1 MSNKFVFFIL
11 CAWYCLCQP
20 ACAQDAPPQ
29 AERPRIGLVLSGGG
43 VKGAAHVGVLKAIE
57 EAGIPIDYVAGTSV
71 GAVLGGLYAMGY
83 TPAQLDTLV
92 RTLDWDFLL
101 SDKPP
106 RQALSPRQREAEE
119 RYLLTI
125 PLSRAGKPDFSG
137 LVRGRNLGNLLARL
151 TVGYHDSIDFDRLPI
166 PFACVATNLVDGR
179 EIVLR
184 SGIPAQALRASM
196 AIPGVLKPVDLHGM
210 TLADGGLTNNYPADV
225 ARSMGADILIGVTL
239 QRPLDDGTPI
249 QSLPAVISQIVS
261 ISCRS
266 KYEENI
272 RMTDLHLGIDVSG
285 VSTMDFTPMAV
296 DTMMRRGWEAARAH
310 WPELMHIRKL
320 CEAGGDTLRPDSARF
335 RRSLSLS
342 EQPVF
347 FVRRVRFESLS
358 PSEERTIR
366 RACRLRDSTEVT
378 QQQIEQAVR
387 LLYEKFLVTDVNY
400 SLADAEGG
408 YDLVF
413 HGRQRGASTV
423 SVGAR
428 FDTQDMASLLVG
440 ADFVLR
446 TRIPSHLEVNGLLGE
461 QYAAGLG
468 YQVEPALNRQ
478 INLFYSYRHRD
489 YDVSL
494 RGKKA
499 YNLSYD
505 QQQAGLGYAFRR
517 LKNFDW
523 EAGAMVQHY
532 HFRDVLAKGDVG
544 LPRLDD
550 DFYYTAFARITYNS
564 QDRTYYPERGTKF
577 HAEYTFTT
585 DDLRHY
591 RTPHAWSALQLS
603 WESVLR
609 LHPHWAL
616 LPRVAGRAVWGSDL
630 PYVFSNAIGSVAA
643 GKYLEQQLPF
653 VGIGRIEP
661 TGNKL
666 AVADLRL
673 RYHITGR
680 HYATCWG
687 AAALHAPGFKHFQKG
702 HYRFGGA
709 LQYGYYSKFGLIEAM
724 LAYAS
729 RCHAP
734 TFYVNVG
741 FDF

>member
-1 MSNKFVFFIL
+1 ML
-11 CAWYCLCQP
+11 CAWCCIGQHV
-20 ACAQDAPPQ
+20 CAQETSPQ
-29 AERPRIGLVLSGGG
+29 TKRPRIGLVLSGGG
-43 VKGAAHVGVLKAIE
+43 VKGAAHIGVLRAIE
-57 EAGIPIDYVAGTSV
+57 EAGIPIDYVAGTSI

-92 RTLDWDFLL
+92 HSLDWDFLL

-119 RYLLTI
+119 RYLLTF

-137 LVRGRNLGNLLARL
+137 LIRGRNLGNLLANL
-151 TVGYHDSIDFDRLPI
+151 TVGYHDSIDFNQFPI
-166 PFACVATNLVDGR
+166 PFACVATNLVDGK
-179 EIVLR
+179 EVVLR

-196 AIPGVLKPVDLHGM
+196 AIPGVFKPVDVHGM

-239 QRPLDDGTPI
+239 QRPLDNGTPI

-261 ISCRS
+261 ISCRN

-272 RMTDLHLGIDVSG
+272 RSTDLHLGIDVSG
-285 VSTMDFTPMAV
+285 VSTMDFTPEAV
-296 DTMMRRGWEAARAH
+296 DTMMQRGREAARAH
-310 WPELMHIRKL
+310 WPELMRIRQL
-320 CEAGGDTLRPDSARF
+320 CETGGGTLCPAPIVP
-335 RRSLSLS
+335 RRHLSLS
-342 EQPVF
+342 EQPAF
-347 FVRRVRFESLS
+347 FVRHIRFESLS
-358 PSEERTIR
+358 ASEERTIR
-366 RACRLRDSTEVT
+366 RACHLKDSTEVT
-378 QQQIEQAVR
+378 QRQIEEAVR
-387 LLYEKFLVTDVNY
+387 LLYEKFLVTDANY
-400 SLADAEGG
+400 SLADAEEG
-408 YDLVF
+408 YDLTF

-423 SVGAR
+423 SIGAR
-428 FDTQDMASLLVG
+428 FDTQDMASILVG
-440 ADFVLR
+440 TDFVLR
-446 TRIPSHLEVNGLLGE
+446 TRIPSHLEINGLLGE
-461 QYAAGLG
+461 QYAAGMD
-468 YQVEPALNRQ
+468 YQVEPVLNRQ

-489 YDVSL
+489 YDVDI

-505 QQQAGLGYAFRR
+505 LQQAGVGYAFRR

-523 EAGAMVQHY
+523 EAGAMVQHC
-532 HFRDVLAKGDVG
+532 HFRDVLAKGDVA
-544 LPRLDD
+544 LPRLKD

-564 QDRTYYPERGTKF
+564 QDRIYYPSRGSKF

-591 RTPHAWSALQLS
+591 REPHAWSALQLS

-616 LPRVAGRAVWGSDL
+616 LPRVAGRALWGSEI
-630 PYVFSNAIGSVAA
+630 PYLFTNAIGSAVA
-643 GKYLEQQLPF
+643 GKYTAQQLPF
-653 VGIGRIEP
+653 AGIGRIEP
-661 TGNKL
+661 VADKL
-666 AVADLRL
+666 TLADLRL
-673 RYHITGR
+673 RYHIAGR

-687 AAALHAPGFKHFQKG
+687 AAALHAPRFKHFQKG

-709 LQYGYYSKFGLIEAM
+709 VQYGYHSKFGPIEAL

-734 TFYVNVG
+734 TFYVNIG